1 MSNTVTHTIE
11 PSSPGKPYGYH
22 EFKQGSCQ
30 IILGDLN
37 AVDGSAY
44 IDGFYCNSIGTGL
57 GRKLLLYVLN
67 WIKTT
72 YENVDKILLTA
83 VPSVKYE
90 ISNNYTKK
98 KDKQKLALEK
108 LKTYYTNL
116 GFIEFSDEDE
126 FEGNID
132 TIIENI
138 NDYKQKAGFT
148 SKYTKNKKRSTHSK
162 RVKSSL
168 YKTKRKSY

>member
-1 MSNTVTHTIE
+1 MTESVTHTFE

-22 EFKQGSCQ
+22 IFKQGACEVT
-30 IILGDLN
+30 LGEIN
-37 AVDGSAY
+37 EVDGSAS
-44 IDGFYCNSIGTGL
+44 IDGFYCNLRGSGF

-72 YENVDKILLTA
+72 YENVDTILLTA

-90 ISNNYTKK
+90 IGNNYTK
-98 KDKQKLALEK
+98 KQKLALEK

-116 GFIEFSDEDE
+116 GFIEISDEDD
-126 FEGNID
+126 FEGIID

-138 NDYKQKAGFT
+138 NDYPQKGGFT
-148 SKYTKNKKRSTHSK
+148 SKYKKNNKRTKHSK
-162 RVKSSL
+162 RVKSLL